1 MLGEIVGYLV
11 AVAVLPALGTL
22 HYSELRREMGN
33 ITDAVLV
40 SMGGAPK
47 ASILLGKGE
56 NERAEKVMGSCTWV
70 LLLLS
75 ALLTG
80 VMLAFGR
87 PILLIFRRKRRR
99 LRVEFKK
106 CEGSNPICCGC
117 EIKKKLPATA
127 ESLYV
132 YGLQKRYFVVFA
144 YEFEP
149 SHALSFYTAL

>member
-22 HYSELRREMGN
+22 RYSELRREMGN
-33 ITDAVLV
+33 VDAGAVLV

-80 VMLAFGR
+80 VMLAFRR
-87 PILLIFRRKRRR
+87 PILLIFGASA
-99 LRVEFKK
+99 
-106 CEGSNPICCGC
+106 EGCAWDLKAVRGRIPYAVGA
-117 EIKKKLPATA
+117 K
-127 ESLYV
+127 
-132 YGLQKRYFVVFA
+132 
-144 YEFEP
+144 
-149 SHALSFYTAL
+149 

>member
-11 AVAVLPALGTL
+11 AVAVLPTLGTL
-22 HYSELRREMGN
+22 RYSELRREMGN

-87 PILLIFRRKRRR
+87 PILLIFGASAEGCAWDLKNV
-99 LRVEFKK
+99 RVRIPYAVGVK
-106 CEGSNPICCGC
+106 
-117 EIKKKLPATA
+117 
-127 ESLYV
+127 
-132 YGLQKRYFVVFA
+132 
-144 YEFEP
+144 
-149 SHALSFYTAL
+149 

>member
-22 HYSELRREMGN
+22 RYSELRREMGN

-70 LLLLS
+70 PLLLS

-80 VMLAFGR
+80 VMLAFRR
-87 PILLIFRRKRRR
+87 PILLIFGASA
-99 LRVEFKK
+99 
-106 CEGSNPICCGC
+106 EGCAWDLKNVRGRIPYAVGA
-117 EIKKKLPATA
+117 K
-127 ESLYV
+127 
-132 YGLQKRYFVVFA
+132 
-144 YEFEP
+144 
-149 SHALSFYTAL
+149 

>member
-1 MLGEIVGYLV
+1 LQIGGHQTVGLQLAQQGVHRAVRDVNVLGEIVGYLV

-22 HYSELRREMGN
+22 RYSELRWEMGN

-87 PILLIFRRKRRR
+87 PILLIFGARA
-99 LRVEFKK
+99 
-106 CEGSNPICCGC
+106 EGCAWDLKNVRGRIPYAVGA
-117 EIKKKLPATA
+117 K
-127 ESLYV
+127 
-132 YGLQKRYFVVFA
+132 
-144 YEFEP
+144 
-149 SHALSFYTAL
+149 